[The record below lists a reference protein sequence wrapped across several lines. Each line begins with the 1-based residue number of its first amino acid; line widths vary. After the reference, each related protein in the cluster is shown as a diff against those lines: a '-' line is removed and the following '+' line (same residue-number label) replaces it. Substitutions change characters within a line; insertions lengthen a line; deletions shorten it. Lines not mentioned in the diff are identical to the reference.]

1 MGPLNRLFYGVGKI
15 TLQWLLIWLDRMD
28 GIAGMDGVAGLVG
41 IDGWL
46 DRMDG
51 IAGWSYWLA

>member
-1 MGPLNRLFYGVGKI
+1 
-15 TLQWLLIWLDRMD
+15 
-28 GIAGMDGVAGLVG
+28 MDGVAGLVG

-51 IAGWSYWLA
+51 IAGWSYWREEQLVLDQLVLLGQLDPLRIVGLDQDHNRLDH